1 MNKVE
6 TAVRLR
12 HIPTGL
18 AVKCT
23 QERTQARNRAI
34 ALDLL
39 KSKLLV
45 LAEEQQASTVAEIR
59 GEAVKAE
66 WGQQV
71 GAAGAL
77 TGAAAL
83 APALSRRAFP
93 SPGEEL
99 CNGTLQAG
107 QGSANR
113 GGDQ

>member
-39 KSKLLV
+39 KSTLLV

-71 GAAGAL
+71 GAL

-93 SPGEEL
+93 LTGEEL
-99 CNGTLQAG
+99 CNGTLQAR
-107 QGSANR
+107 QGPANR